1 MSESKDQKK
10 WDRDEV
16 VVLVA
21 EYFRTKYLLPK
32 EIDDNYRRISSILRK
47 REYEISEKKLS
58 DIFRDYSGIRIQS
71 GRIRCLDPDTEYD
84 GMTGTKLQKEI
95 VAEFIRN
102 PEKIY
107 KEAEAII
114 AKYEPAIKPIKAK

>member
-1 MSESKDQKK
+1 MDERKNQKK

-21 EYFRTKYLLPK
+21 EYFRTKNFSSD
-32 EIDDNYRRISSILRK
+32 ERDDNYRRVSQILRN
-47 REYEISEKKLS
+47 RESVINKEPLS
-58 DIFRDYSGIRIQS
+58 DVFRNYSGIRMQS
-71 GRIRCLDPDTEYD
+71 VRIRCLDPDTEYD

-95 VAEFIRN
+95 VDEFMQC

-114 AKYEPAIKPIKAK
+114 AKYEHV

>member
-1 MSESKDQKK
+1 MSESKDQKQ

-21 EYFRTKYLLPK
+21 EYFRTKHLLPK

-47 REYEISEKKLS
+47 REFRISEKPLS
-58 DIFRDYSGIRIQS
+58 DIFRDYSGIRMQS

-95 VAEFIRN
+95 VDEFMQN
-102 PEKIY
+102 PEKIN
-107 KEAEAII
+107 KEAEVII
-114 AKYEPAIKPIKAK
+114 AKYEHI